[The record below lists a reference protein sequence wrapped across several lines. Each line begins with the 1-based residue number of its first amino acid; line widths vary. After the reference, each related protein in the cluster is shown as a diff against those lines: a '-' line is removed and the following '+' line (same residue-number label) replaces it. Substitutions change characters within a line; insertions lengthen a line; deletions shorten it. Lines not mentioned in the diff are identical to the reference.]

1 MATLEPRPRAA
12 APEDLERLYVEHG
25 ERVYAVCASIV
36 RNRQEAE
43 DAAQQVFV
51 SALRALRGG
60 TVPRD
65 AGAWLTTIARH
76 ESWARARRRPPGPL
90 QSELPDRSQEDP
102 AAAVVRRAE
111 LADAWRGIAELP
123 PAQQKALLLREVRGL
138 GYDELAEDLRLSRA
152 SVRSLLR
159 RARHTL
165 RMRLEQGAAALS
177 GAQWLSMLARL
188 SGDTSSPALSSATRT
203 AAVGLGALAL
213 TGGAVVA
220 PRLTHHPARP
230 RSSAHSAAIVRK
242 APVRSRVTAAIAP
255 RPVARRA
262 VPAVNRRRST
272 PVVDERRG
280 RSGDDGGG
288 GGVTS
293 SRGGSSASVDGAA
306 VVGTSGDGGSG
317 GSSGPSGG
325 SDSRGPSPVLSSSG
339 SDGGGASSGDG
350 SGGSSGS
357 GSSDGLRDSGG
368 RDGGS

>member
-1 MATLEPRPRAA
+1 
-12 APEDLERLYVEHG
+12 
-25 ERVYAVCASIV
+25 VYAVCASIL

-76 ESWARARRRPPGPL
+76 ESWARARRRTPAPL

-102 AAAVVRRAE
+102 AAEVVRRAE

-123 PAQQKALLLREVRGL
+123 PTQQKAFLLREVRGL
-138 GYDELAEDLRLSRA
+138 GYDELAADLRLSRA

-188 SGDTSSPALSSATRT
+188 SGDTSSPAFSSATRT

-220 PRLTHHPARP
+220 PRPTHHPVRPDPVAR
-230 RSSAHSAAIVRK
+230 AAAIVRK
-242 APVRSRVTAAIAP
+242 APVRSRVTAAIAL
-255 RPVARRA
+255 RPVARA
-262 VPAVNRRRST
+262 VSAVHRRRST
-272 PVVDERRG
+272 TMVDSRRG
-280 RSGDDGGG
+280 RSGGDGGG
-288 GGVTS
+288 GA
-293 SRGGSSASVDGAA
+293 GSSHDGSGGSVDG
-306 VVGTSGDGGSG
+306 GPGPSGPTEGVSG
-317 GSSGPSGG
+317 GSSGPSDVSGSGG
-325 SDSRGPSPVLSSSG
+325 PAPVLSSSG
-339 SDGGGASSGDG
+339 SDGGGTSSGDG
-350 SGGSSGS
+350 SGSSSGS
-357 GSSDGLRDSGG
+357 GGTDGPSDSGS